1 MNHYLFMVRRILCP
15 RYVDAGRNCAD
26 AHTHAEHD
34 AILRSQ
40 LDRISSKTRR
50 IEIGTFLQNCL
61 DRGPLQSDEWLCKET
76 IRWHGPRNRPR
87 RR

>member
-34 AILRSQ
+34 AILRSPY
-40 LDRISSKTRR
+40 LFDNTPNKDPHLST
-50 IEIGTFLQNCL
+50 EL
-61 DRGPLQSDEWLCKET
+61 P
-76 IRWHGPRNRPR
+76 
-87 RR
+87 